1 MVDAFARFLV
11 ALLAFAVAGCAVDL
25 ADLLGDRT
33 PSPSRS
39 TSPAGKSGDHASVT
53 GSKAADLAVK
63 GVVLG
68 LDGRPAPGVKVS
80 AYDVVASGIISNNA
94 GSLTQGSG
102 LVGNNAASYR
112 AAGFRRILAQPAL
125 AVTTDAS
132 GSFSFATE
140 GTRSLNVEAVL
151 SDTVK
156 ALKFDLSAQA
166 GSVTLQLAYT
176 GAITGQVTST
186 DKGVTDFLGI
196 QVFVPGTGYLALT
209 DASGRFEISGV
220 PPGTFTLAAISADLG
235 RGFADGITV
244 ESKKTANAPSLVL
257 STVSPVLDSVGP
269 ISAAPGQTIRL
280 IGRNFGVS
288 VGKRP
293 EISFN
298 GLAVA
303 ASEATDTGLAVQ
315 VPNGAV
321 SGSILVKVGPVASNP
336 LPFAVAAA
344 VRLPEADTLMQGLT
358 RRYLLDAADP
368 TGKTVPG
375 LTGIWSTTD
384 ATMAAVSATGEVTAL
399 RPGKAT
405 VSVVAGT
412 LTASLSLEVVP
423 PVDRLVLDPP
433 SIPPLG
439 PLPPP
444 GDGQSGAGH
453 LAAATDSVRFKA
465 IAHFK
470 EGGTAQ
476 LPVVWNLP
484 DSRFTMSPDGILR
497 VLPGSEAGSAT
508 LRATLQANP
517 SIGADVTVD
526 VVRQGEFAVVVE

>member
-1 MVDAFARFLV
+1 MVYASARFLV
-11 ALLAFAVAGCAVDL
+11 ALLAFVVAGCTVDL
-25 ADLLGDRT
+25 AGLLGDQT
-33 PSPSRS
+33 PAPSRS
-39 TSPAGKSGDHASVT
+39 TSPAARSGGHANVT
-53 GSKAADLAVK
+53 GSQAADLTVK

-80 AYDVVASGIISNNA
+80 AYDTVASGLISNNS
-94 GSLTQGSG
+94 GSLSQGAA

-112 AAGFRRILAQPAL
+112 AARFRRILAQPAL

-132 GSFSFATE
+132 GSFRFVTE

-166 GSVTLQLAYT
+166 GAVTLQLAYT
-176 GAITGQVTST
+176 GAISGQVTST
-186 DKGVTDFLGI
+186 DKGVTDFLGT

-209 DASGRFEISGV
+209 DAGGRFEISGV
-220 PPGTFTLAAISADLG
+220 PPGTFILAAISADLG
-235 RGFADGITV
+235 RGFANGITV
-244 ESKKTANAPSLVL
+244 ESKKTASAPSLVL
-257 STVSPVLDSVGP
+257 STVSPVLDSVAP
-269 ISAAPGQTIRL
+269 VSAAPGQTIRL

-288 VGKRP
+288 AGKRP

-298 GLAVA
+298 GLAVTA
-303 ASEATDTGLAVQ
+303 GDATDTGLAAQ

-321 SGSILVKVGPVASNP
+321 SGSIIVKVGSVASNP

-344 VRLPEADTLMQGLT
+344 LRLPAADTLMQGLT
-358 RRYLLDAADP
+358 RRYLLDAADG
-368 TGKTVPG
+368 TGKAVPG
-375 LTGIWSTTD
+375 LIGIWSTTD
-384 ATMAAVSATGEVTAL
+384 AAVAAVSATGEVSAL
-399 RPGKAT
+399 RPGKAA
-405 VSVVAGT
+405 VSVAAGT
-412 LTASLSLEVVP
+412 LTAALSLEVVP
-423 PVDRLVLDPP
+423 PVDRLVLDP
-433 SIPPLG
+433 SSVPPLG
-439 PLPPP
+439 PLPSP
-444 GDGQSGAGH
+444 GDGQSGGGF

-484 DSRFTMSPDGILR
+484 DSRFTMSPDGLLR

-517 SIGADVTVD
+517 AIGADVTVD
-526 VVRQGEFAVVVE
+526 VVRQGELAVVVE